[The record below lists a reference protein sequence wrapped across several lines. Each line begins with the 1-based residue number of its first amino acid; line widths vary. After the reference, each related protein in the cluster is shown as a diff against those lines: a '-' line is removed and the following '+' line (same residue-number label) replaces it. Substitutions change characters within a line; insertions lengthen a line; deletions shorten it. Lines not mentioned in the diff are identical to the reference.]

1 MYNHNTAIYLN
12 FKDFSSV
19 FRICFFEYKNCIF
32 PNKYSILNIPN
43 FIQYSKHKIQTFQG
57 NPALIF
63 NIFALVFIKKTLSA
77 KKSEKVFSQ
86 LSQSV
91 VVNNRS
97 TANRCKMLHP
107 GLEFAPH

>member
-19 FRICFFEYKNCIF
+19 FICFFEYKNCIF
-32 PNKYSILNIPN
+32 ANKCSILNIPN
-43 FIQYSKHKIQTFQG
+43 FIQYLKHKIQTFQG
-57 NPALIF
+57 NPALIL
-63 NIFALVFIKKTLSA
+63 NIFALVFIKNTLSA

-91 VVNNRS
+91 VVNSRS

-107 GLEFAPH
+107 GLKFAPH

>member
-19 FRICFFEYKNCIF
+19 FICFFEYKNCIF
-32 PNKYSILNIPN
+32 ANKYSILNIPN

-57 NPALIF
+57 NPALVF

-77 KKSEKVFSQ
+77 KKSEKVF
-86 LSQSV
+86 LSFR
-91 VVNNRS
+91 N
-97 TANRCKMLHP
+97 L
-107 GLEFAPH
+107 LL